1 MPVEEASAR
10 IVDEQH
16 SRIPI
21 YDAARGPEHI
31 VGVVYSKDVSRLMHF
46 ALERAV
52 SGQRPSRGL
61 QLGQIMRDIL
71 VVPETKPV
79 LDLLHEFQERRRHL
93 AIVVDEH
100 GSTVGVVTVEDAL
113 EQLVGEM
120 EDEFDVRHAPGCT
133 DAGGGVL
140 SGWRREPARPGD
152 TDALVS
158 AAGWRRGD
166 AGRLSAGAA
175 RAHPGGG
182 GERGFRRTPL
192 HCCGDEWTPYQPRA
206 HRTGSIRND
215 REERASRA
223 GPRRRMKLLPALG
236 RRLLYTLPVVW
247 LVVSLVFLLIH
258 LVPGDPVAQ
267 MLGEGAS
274 PTDLE
279 VLRHQYGLD
288 LPLSQ
293 QYFRYWQGVMHGDL
307 GHSLRLND
315 SVTHLILQRYPYTL
329 ELTLA
334 ALVIALLA
342 AIPAGIVAALHRGKW
357 RDNTVGVVSLFGL
370 SFPAFALGPIA
381 ILLVSIKLGWLPVS
395 GAGSLA
401 HLVLPAITMGSGL
414 AAILTRMVRTA
425 MLEELGQD
433 YIRTARAKGL
443 PERTVL
449 YRHALRNALIP
460 IVTLVGLQF
469 GALLAGAIVTETI
482 FSWPGVGRLT
492 ITAISNRDYALV
504 QGCILAVG
512 LTYILVNLATDI
524 LYAVLNP
531 RIRA

>member
-1 MPVEEASAR
+1 
-10 IVDEQH
+10 
-16 SRIPI
+16 
-21 YDAARGPEHI
+21 
-31 VGVVYSKDVSRLMHF
+31 
-46 ALERAV
+46 
-52 SGQRPSRGL
+52 
-61 QLGQIMRDIL
+61 
-71 VVPETKPV
+71 
-79 LDLLHEFQERRRHL
+79 
-93 AIVVDEH
+93 
-100 GSTVGVVTVEDAL
+100 
-113 EQLVGEM
+113 
-120 EDEFDVRHAPGCT
+120 
-133 DAGGGVL
+133 
-140 SGWRREPARPGD
+140 
-152 TDALVS
+152 
-158 AAGWRRGD
+158 
-166 AGRLSAGAA
+166 
-175 RAHPGGG
+175 
-182 GERGFRRTPL
+182 
-192 HCCGDEWTPYQPRA
+192 
-206 HRTGSIRND
+206 
-215 REERASRA
+215 
-223 GPRRRMKLLPALG
+223 
-236 RRLLYTLPVVW
+236 
-247 LVVSLVFLLIH
+247 
-258 LVPGDPVAQ
+258 
-267 MLGEGAS
+267 
-274 PTDLE
+274 
-279 VLRHQYGLD
+279 
-288 LPLSQ
+288 
-293 QYFRYWQGVMHGDL
+293 
-307 GHSLRLND
+307 LND

-334 ALVIALLA
+334 ALLIALAA
-342 AIPAGIVAALHRGKW
+342 AIPAGILAALHRGKW

-395 GAGSLA
+395 GAGSPA

-460 IVTLVGLQF
+460 IVTLIGLQF

-482 FSWPGVGRLT
+482 FSWPGIGRLT